1 MTHAELLATANPPLP
16 GAGTDGT
23 RREAYRGLA
32 GTAFATNLVV
42 MPAGQRSPARE
53 SEVEHVIYVLE
64 GSFEFAVEGDR
75 YEVATMGQIFVPPG
89 VRWEYRNSADA
100 TSTFLSVVNR

>member
-1 MTHAELLATANPPLP
+1 MTHAELLASANPPLP
-16 GAGTDGT
+16 GAAAEGT

-32 GTAFATNLVV
+32 GAAFATNLVV

-53 SEVEHVIYVLE
+53 SEVEHVIYVLH
-64 GSFEFAVEGDR
+64 GSFEFAVDGDR
-75 YEVATMGQIFVPPG
+75 YDVATMGQILVPPG
-89 VRWEYRNSADA
+89 VRWEYRNSADT